1 MASHALRRG
10 EWLRKESMGGGEDWP
25 LLGVVVVAER
35 SERSCSSESAVSVPV
50 VMLVEGGG
58 EAIVGG
64 GETSKSSL
72 KTRVGLRLSGRD
84 SHGKIGFGRRVK
96 EEGEGTR

>member
-1 MASHALRRG
+1 MVG
-10 EWLRKESMGGGEDWP
+10 EEVWP
-25 LLGVVVVAER
+25 LPGVVVVAER
-35 SERSCSSESAVSVPV
+35 SERSSSSDSAVSVPV
-50 VMLVEGGG
+50 LMLVEAGG

-72 KTRVGLRLSGRD
+72 KTRVALRLSGRD